1 MARSITL
8 ALIAALAISSIA
20 TATSVQKF
28 SVRDLAQKSR
38 SVVVGTVV
46 SSESRYDDNEIYTYI
61 TVRVV
66 EGLKG
71 SRKGEA
77 IVVRQ
82 LGGQVGSIASVV
94 PGTASASAAPIDSP
108 GLTTIRLRAEGAKA
122 FSNTA
127 GTGYPADRQAAA
139 RAVMMSSHIV
149 RCSSRLRD
157 RGGTGDRDR
166 ANCSA
171 STYTTVMLSLPPA
184 SLAALTSCCAT
195 WSGWPAAF

>member
-71 SRKGEA
+71 SRKGET

-94 PGTASASAAPIDSP
+94 PGTASFRNGEEVVLFLSQNDKTGHPWVVGLQQGKYSISTDEQGKKRVRRDASGLKLVGGDIAGAMPEATSLDVFLDEVRTEVGIPIVVLP
-108 GLTTIRLRAEGAKA
+108 AEGV
-122 FSNTA
+122 
-127 GTGYPADRQAAA
+127 Q
-139 RAVMMSSHIV
+139 
-149 RCSSRLRD
+149 
-157 RGGTGDRDR
+157 
-166 ANCSA
+166 
-171 STYTTVMLSLPPA
+171 
-184 SLAALTSCCAT
+184 
-195 WSGWPAAF
+195 